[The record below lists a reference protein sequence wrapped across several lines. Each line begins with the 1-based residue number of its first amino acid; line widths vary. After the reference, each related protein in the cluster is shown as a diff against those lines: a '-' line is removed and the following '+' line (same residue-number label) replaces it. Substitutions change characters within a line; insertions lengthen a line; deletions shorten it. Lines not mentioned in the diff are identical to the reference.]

1 MSSDPG
7 VTQCLA
13 AIRTLLDGL
22 RAELAG
28 MPPEGWTA
36 ETNCPPW
43 LVRDLVAHIIVS
55 GEGFAAS
62 IRQGLAG
69 SVESSIS
76 HAEREQRQAGLATA
90 DPATVLAAIQAIT
103 DDFESLYSDLTDA
116 QLDMI
121 AFHRRGNR
129 PIRWYAYHRLAEV
142 AFHCWDLQA
151 SFGLTPVFDE
161 RIARL
166 LLPTLLESNAP
177 RTYAAGLSAQKGTGE
192 RYQLI
197 VSGDPSAQWLVTIT
211 PDRLEAVP
219 GPAPADAPA
228 DATLTAPAATLA
240 LLLYGRRDLSD
251 LFQRKEVWLDGD
263 LLVAMRFG
271 SVFPRP

>member
-1 MSSDPG
+1 MSSDPE
-7 VTQCLA
+7 VNQCLTE
-13 AIRTLLDGL
+13 IRALLDGL

-28 MPPEGWTA
+28 MPPEAWAA

-43 LVRDLVAHIIVS
+43 LVRDLIAHIIVS

-62 IRQGLAG
+62 IQQGLAG
-69 SVESSIS
+69 SVEPSIS
-76 HAEREQRQAGLATA
+76 HEQREHRQAQLAVA
-90 DPATVLAAIQAIT
+90 DPDTILRAIQAIT
-103 DDFESLYSDLTDA
+103 DDFESLYAGLDDA
-116 QLDMI
+116 GLNMI

-129 PIRWYAYHRLAEV
+129 PVRWYAYHRLAEV
-142 AFHCWDLQA
+142 AFHCWDLQT
-151 SFGLTPVFDE
+151 SFGVPAVFDE
-161 RIARL
+161 GVALL

-192 RYQLI
+192 CYQLA
-197 VSGDPSAQWLVTIT
+197 VTGVPSAQWLVTLH
-211 PDRLEAVP
+211 PDRLEAVR

-228 DATLTAPAATLA
+228 HATISGSAATLA

-251 LFQRKEVWLDGD
+251 LFQKREVWLDGD
-263 LLVAMRFG
+263 LLIAMRFG